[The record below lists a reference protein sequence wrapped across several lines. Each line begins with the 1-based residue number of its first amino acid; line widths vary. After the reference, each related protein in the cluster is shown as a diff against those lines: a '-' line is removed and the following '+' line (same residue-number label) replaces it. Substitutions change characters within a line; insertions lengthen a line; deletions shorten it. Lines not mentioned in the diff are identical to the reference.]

1 MRGRVFVIDGK
12 IPTPDQDSGSASTF
26 SYLKILADAGF
37 DVTFAPYNL
46 WKSGRYG
53 AALNQLGID
62 TPTWP
67 RWWSIRNVV
76 EKMAPRSDV
85 VLLYR
90 SVVADRLFNRVRQAA
105 PAARILFHPVDLSFL
120 RMQRQADISRDPV
133 LARHAEKT
141 RVAELGWVVRAD
153 ASIVVSAQELEL
165 LRVLQPDAV
174 VHHIPILR
182 EAPSNG
188 GSPDRREPDFQS
200 RKDFLFLGNFDH
212 APNVDA
218 MLWFVSEVWPLVRAK
233 GFADRFIIAGAA
245 VPREIAR
252 LASDQIEV
260 RGYVSDLGPLFDACR
275 LSIAP
280 LRYGA
285 GVKGKIV
292 SSLSLGVPV
301 VASSM
306 AAEGMG
312 LRHQEDVLIADPPEA
327 MADQIIGLYNDPGL
341 WRRLSSGGYRAFQ
354 ERFSLAS
361 GGPKVVSIVDGLV
374 AARRR

>member
-1 MRGRVFVIDGK
+1 MRGRIFVVDGK

-26 SYLKILADAGF
+26 AYLKILADAGF
-37 DVTFAPYNL
+37 EVTFAPYNL
-46 WKSGRYG
+46 WKAGRYG
-53 AALNQLGID
+53 AALNRLGID
-62 TPTWP
+62 TPTRP
-67 RWWSIRNVV
+67 RWWSIGNVV
-76 EKMAPRSDV
+76 EKMAPRADV

-90 SVVADRLFNRVRQAA
+90 AIVADRLFNRVRKAA
-105 PAARILFHPVDLSFL
+105 PAAKILFHPVDLSFL
-120 RMQRQADISRDPV
+120 RMQRQADISGDQV
-133 LARHAEKT
+133 LADHARKT
-141 RVAELGWVVRAD
+141 RVTELEWVARAD
-153 ASIVVSAQELEL
+153 TTIVVSAQELAL
-165 LRVLQPDAV
+165 LRSLRLDAV

-188 GSPDRREPDFQS
+188 RSEDRHVPDFLS
-200 RKDFLFLGNFDH
+200 RRDFLFLGNFDH

-218 MLWFVSEVWPLVRAK
+218 VLWFVREVWPLIKAK
-233 GFADRFIIAGAA
+233 GFPDRFIIAGAR

-252 LASDQIEV
+252 LASDRIEV
-260 RGYVSDLGPLFDACR
+260 RGYVEDLERLFAACR

-292 SSLSLGVPV
+292 SSLSFGVPV
-301 VASSM
+301 VASAM

-312 LRHQEDVLIADPPEA
+312 LRHQEDVLIADSPEL
-327 MADQIIGLYNDPGL
+327 MADQIIGLYSDAGL

-361 GGPKVVSIVDGLV
+361 GGPKVVAIVDGLV